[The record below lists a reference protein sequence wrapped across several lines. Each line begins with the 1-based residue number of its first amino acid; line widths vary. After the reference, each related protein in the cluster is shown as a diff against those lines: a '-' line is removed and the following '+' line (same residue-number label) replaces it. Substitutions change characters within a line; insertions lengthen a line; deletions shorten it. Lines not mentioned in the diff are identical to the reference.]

1 MKDVPS
7 LNFHCQT
14 LNRTKKEKK
23 TVFTKLTCSKWRFAN
38 RASFIKLNI
47 CCSGLCSSEV
57 WQMDD
62 GCNLCVFPPEF
73 TYKG

>member
-7 LNFHCQT
+7 LNFQCPIT
-14 LNRTKKEKK
+14 INFKYNNNKKRKK

-38 RASFIKLNI
+38 RASVIKLNI
-47 CCSGLCSSEV
+47 CCSELCSSEV

-62 GCNLCVFPPEF
+62 GCNLCVFPP
-73 TYKG
+73 